1 MAVDTTTPGPA
12 DDEIVDAEVI
22 EQTRLD
28 LLKEKAAPHTAKAKA
43 AFADQ
48 KARVAVRVAD
58 WFKTADVTDEHLA
71 AEIEKKRRQESR
83 EELGQAR
90 ARLARLRSQVKSPD
104 LSQEA
109 ASALA
114 VQIAGAEVQLQMLD
128 ADHMKVSG
136 RDLSKARWAK
146 KAGRLGM
153 VVAGAYGMVNGIAM
167 EPLLALAALGV
178 GGPVGWWYLAQEDTA
193 TKPAVDLVP
202 VNMVKQ
208 PAAPET
214 AGDASPYGPNL
225 AEPRFDAPAPP
236 ALDEEVLTEAL
247 RRATVIKPDA
257 TVKVL
262 SAPAWG
268 EDGTA
273 TTVFDLPAGVTVTA
287 LVKKAE
293 AFAGALGR
301 DLSMIDITK
310 AGTASRA
317 SLWMSD
323 ADPFADARP
332 SPLMDH
338 TGSVDAWKD
347 GIPVAWAKRGNAIA
361 LPVKNSSF
369 VIAGMTRSG
378 KGVGAANLVAGAG
391 MDTRINL
398 RIVAGKSNGEWDPAA
413 KAGVAAT
420 YFKPNPARLLALLQ
434 ALKADMD
441 RRNRVLGELGKSK
454 VVPECIDAVGGLEL
468 LVIDELAT
476 FTRPDRPLREEILEA
491 LIELS
496 AVAAGAGILL
506 VLITQYPSVDV
517 IPQALAMNCGTRWA
531 MRVDNATQSNAILG
545 GGASSSGRDASKF
558 DPPLPG
564 LGWLVNPFAGV
575 TDLARSFDLDEDERG
590 EVTELMGR
598 AAKLRTTAGR
608 LTGQWEDPIE
618 AYLRKVTGLSS
629 AAGGPDRN
637 GMPGRDLV
645 MMTAAQ
651 KAAREALVD
660 AIDVMDE
667 LDRDAQLEEMAAAI
681 GRGMT
686 ADRLGELLRQAGAG
700 PTGKIT
706 IPDRGR
712 VQGYRREAL
721 KALLERLDGT

>member
-1 MAVDTTTPGPA
+1 MAVEITTPGPA
-12 DDEIVDAEVI
+12 DDGIVDAEVI

-48 KARVAVRVAD
+48 KARVAVRVSD

-71 AEIEKKRRQESR
+71 AEIEKKRRQESK
-83 EELGQAR
+83 EELGEAR
-90 ARLARLRSQVKSPD
+90 ARLARLRSQARTPELPKD
-104 LSQEA
+104 A
-109 ASALA
+109 AAALA

-128 ADHMKVSG
+128 ADHMKISG

-146 KAGRLGM
+146 KAGRLGA
-153 VVAGAYGMVNGIAM
+153 VVAGTYGMVNGIAM
-167 EPLLALAALGV
+167 EPLLALAALGI
-178 GGPVGWWYLAQEDTA
+178 GGPVGWWYLAHEDTA
-193 TKPAVDLVP
+193 TKPPVDLVKPGIP
-202 VNMVKQ
+202 VQ
-208 PAAPET
+208 LQET

-287 LVKKAE
+287 LVKKSE

-338 TGSVDAWKD
+338 KGSVDAWKD

-361 LPVKNSSF
+361 LPLKNSSF

-398 RIVAGKSNGEWDPAA
+398 RVVAGKSNGEWDPAA

-441 RRNRVLGELGKSK
+441 RRNRILGDLGKSK
-454 VVPECIDAVGGLEL
+454 VVPECINAVGGLEL

-476 FTRPDRPLREEILEA
+476 FTRPDRPMRDEILEA

-598 AAKLRTTAGR
+598 AARLRTDAGR
-608 LTGQWEDPIE
+608 LTGQWDDPIE

-645 MMTAAQ
+645 TMTAAQ

-721 KALLERLDGT
+721 KALLERLDGA

>member
-1 MAVDTTTPGPA
+1 MAQAKTPGLSK
-12 DDEIVDAEVI
+12 DA
-22 EQTRLD
+22 
-28 LLKEKAAPHTAKAKA
+28 
-43 AFADQ
+43 
-48 KARVAVRVAD
+48 VA
-58 WFKTADVTDEHLA
+58 
-71 AEIEKKRRQESR
+71 
-83 EELGQAR
+83 
-90 ARLARLRSQVKSPD
+90 
-104 LSQEA
+104 
-109 ASALA
+109 ALA
-114 VQIAGAEVQLQMLD
+114 VQIAGAETQLQMLD

-136 RDLSKARWAK
+136 RDLSRARWAK

-153 VVAGAYGMVNGIAM
+153 VLAGAYATVTGIAVD
-167 EPLLALAALGV
+167 PLLALAALGV
-178 GGPVGWWYLAQEDTA
+178 GVPVGWWYLAHEEPSSMA
-193 TKPAVDLVP
+193 PEAP
-202 VNMVKQ
+202 VSLVKQ
-208 PAAPET
+208 AVPGAPVAPQEAPAA
-214 AGDASPYGPNL
+214 DSPYGPNL
-225 AEPRFDAPAPP
+225 AAPVFDAPAPP

-247 RRATVIKPDA
+247 RRAGVIKPDA
-257 TVKVL
+257 TVRVL

-268 EDGTA
+268 TDGTA

-287 LVKKAE
+287 LSKRAE

-323 ADPFADARP
+323 VDPFADARR

-338 TGSVDAWKD
+338 TGPVDAWQD
-347 GIPVAWAKRGNAIA
+347 GVPVAWTKRGHAVA

-391 MDTRINL
+391 MDCRINL

-413 KAGVAAT
+413 RAGVSAT
-420 YFKPNPARLLALLQ
+420 YFKPDPHRLLALLQ

-454 VVPECIDAVGGLEL
+454 VVPEIIDRVGGLEML
-468 LVIDELAT
+468 IIDELAT
-476 FTRPDRPLREEILEA
+476 FTRPDRPLRDEILEA

-590 EVTELMGR
+590 EVTELMTR
-598 AAKLRTTAGR
+598 AARLRSLSGR
-608 LTGQWEDPIE
+608 LTGQWDDPIE
-618 AYLRKVTGLSS
+618 AHLRKVTGLSS
-629 AAGGPDRN
+629 AAAWTRPQRHPGPRRRHDDARTE
-637 GMPGRDLV
+637 GRPRGPGR
-645 MMTAAQ
+645 
-651 KAAREALVD
+651 RNR
-660 AIDVMDE
+660 
-667 LDRDAQLEEMAAAI
+667 RD
-681 GRGMT
+681 GRT
-686 ADRLGELLRQAGAG
+686 R
-700 PTGKIT
+700 P
-706 IPDRGR
+706 
-712 VQGYRREAL
+712 
-721 KALLERLDGT
+721 

>member
-1 MAVDTTTPGPA
+1 MAVEITPGAA
-12 DDEIVDAEVI
+12 DDQAVDAEAI
-22 EQTRLD
+22 EPTRLD
-28 LLKEKAAPHTAKAKA
+28 RLKEAAAPHAVKAKA

-48 KARVAVRVAD
+48 KARVAARLTD
-58 WFKTADVTDEHLA
+58 WFKTADVTDERLA
-71 AEIEKKRRQESR
+71 AEIEKKRRQEAK
-83 EELGQAR
+83 EETAEAR
-90 ARLARLRSQVKSPD
+90 TRLARLMAQAKTPG
-104 LSQEA
+104 LSKDA
-109 ASALA
+109 AAALA
-114 VQIAGAEVQLQMLD
+114 VQIASAETQLQLLD
-128 ADHMKVSG
+128 ADHMKISG
-136 RDLSKARWAK
+136 RDLARARWAK

-153 VVAGAYGMVNGIAM
+153 ALAGAYVMVKGLAM
-167 EPLLALAALGV
+167 DPLLVLAALGV
-178 GGPVGWWYLAQEDTA
+178 GVPAGWWYLAHEEPSSM
-193 TKPAVDLVP
+193 PAAPVD
-202 VNMVKQ
+202 MVKQ
-208 PAAPET
+208 AAPGAPQEAPAA
-214 AGDASPYGPNL
+214 GSPYGPNL
-225 AEPRFDAPAPP
+225 AAPAFNAPAPP
-236 ALDEEVLTEAL
+236 ALSEEVLTEAL
-247 RRATVIKPDA
+247 IKATVIKA
-257 TVKVL
+257 GESITVL

-268 EDGTA
+268 EDNTA

-287 LVKKAE
+287 LSKKAE

-323 ADPFADARP
+323 QDPFADARR

-338 TGSVDAWKD
+338 AGSVDAWKD
-347 GIPVAWAKRGNAIA
+347 GVPVAWAKRGNAVA
-361 LPVKNSSF
+361 LPIKNSSF

-378 KGVGAANLVAGAG
+378 KGVGAANLIAGTAL
-391 MDTRINL
+391 DVRVNL
-398 RIVAGKSNGEWDPAA
+398 RIVAGKTNGEWDPAA
-413 KAGVAAT
+413 KARVAAT
-420 YFKPNPARLLALLQ
+420 YFKPNPARLLALLK

-441 RRNRVLGELGKSK
+441 RRNRILGELGKSK
-454 VVPECIDAVGGLEL
+454 VTPETINAVGGLEL

-476 FTRPDRPLREEILEA
+476 FTRPDKPLRDEILEG

-496 AVAAGAGILL
+496 AVAAAAGILM
-506 VLITQYPSVDV
+506 VLITQYPEVNV

-531 MRVDNATQSNAILG
+531 MRVDSATQSNAILG

-590 EVTELMGR
+590 EVTELMHR
-598 AAKLRTTAGR
+598 AAKIRSAAGR
-608 LTGQWEDPIE
+608 LSGQWDDPIE
-618 AYLRKVTGLSS
+618 AYLRKETTLSS

-637 GMPGRDLV
+637 GIPGRDLV
-645 MMTAAQ
+645 AMTPEQ

-667 LDRDAQLEEMAAAI
+667 LGRDAQLEEMAARI
-681 GRGMT
+681 GSGMT
-686 ADRLGELLRQAGAG
+686 AERLGELLRQAGAG

-721 KALLERLDGT
+721 KALLERLDGA